1 MEREGKAVTRQGK
14 GPGENDIEWKESP
27 RLLDPKGPC
36 HSAGKTPRNQLSSTC
51 LCQYSLET
59 LGSPFQLDF
68 NIYDFPNRWRLL
80 L

>member
-14 GPGENDIEWKESP
+14 DPGENDIEWKEST

-51 LCQYSLET
+51 LS
-59 LGSPFQLDF
+59 
-68 NIYDFPNRWRLL
+68 
-80 L
+80 